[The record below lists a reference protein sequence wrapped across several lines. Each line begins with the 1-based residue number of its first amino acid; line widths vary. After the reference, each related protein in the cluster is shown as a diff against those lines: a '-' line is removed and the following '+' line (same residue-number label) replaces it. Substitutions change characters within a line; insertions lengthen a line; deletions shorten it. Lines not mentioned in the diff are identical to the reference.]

1 MSDTTVTRKL
11 TITLSEGEKQV
22 QATADLEQYLNADTL
37 NGVNPL
43 DLVIK
48 EMMGELDN
56 K

>member
-1 MSDTTVTRKL
+1 MSEATVTRKL
-11 TITLSEGEKQV
+11 TITLSEGDKQV
-22 QATADLEQYLNADTL
+22 QATAELNQYLNADTL

-48 EMMGELDN
+48 EMMTELDN